1 MLAAAERA
9 TAWTTRAMALIGAVA
24 LALLMVLVT
33 VIDVVLRQAGLAI
46 PGAFELVTLGMRV
59 LVALAMPYAFWTGGH
74 VAVEL
79 FTDRLPDRLRA
90 AIVAL
95 GLVLA
100 GLVMALL
107 VWASW
112 GRAANA
118 LRRGDITV
126 DLGMPEIVFWV
137 PLLAGAALCVPVVA
151 LMAVRQ
157 GGIALGILSPR
168 PGQTA

>member
-1 MLAAAERA
+1 
-9 TAWTTRAMALIGAVA
+9 MALAGAA
-24 LALLMVLVT
+24 SLALLMVLVT
-33 VIDVVLRQAGLAI
+33 VVDVVLRQAGMAI

-79 FTDRLPDRLRA
+79 FTDRLSERLRA
-90 AIVAL
+90 GIVAL

-118 LRRGDITV
+118 VRRGDITV
-126 DLGMPEIVFWV
+126 DLGMPEIVFWI
-137 PLLAGAALCVPVVA
+137 PLLVGAGLCVPVVA

-157 GGIALGILSPR
+157 AGIAFGILSER
-168 PGQTA
+168 TERTA

>member
-1 MLAAAERA
+1 MLEALERA
-9 TAWTTRAMALIGAVA
+9 TAWTTRVIALAGAIA

-33 VIDVVLRQAGLAI
+33 VVDVALRQAGMAI

-90 AIVAL
+90 AIVTL

-126 DLGMPEIVFWV
+126 DLGMPEIVFWI

-157 GGIALGILSPR
+157 VGIAAGKLTPR
-168 PGQTA
+168 PERPA